1 MTFSGFGTSASYYSS
16 LFFTKG
22 VEVNRMTKPNEETIE
37 KALRNTQASMELS
50 CFTITE
56 EHKEIVRL
64 KLTGEISEEEFFK
77 LVLKRVTGK

>member
-1 MTFSGFGTSASYYSS
+1 
-16 LFFTKG
+16 
-22 VEVNRMTKPNEETIE
+22 MTKPNEETIE

-50 CFTITE
+50 GFTITE
-56 EHKEIVRL
+56 EHREIVRL